1 VRAEGGGQVVLDVA
15 NRHPAR
21 VEADDHVIEP
31 AQAALALGDQAR
43 GERPG
48 PIPRDLQLDGPELG
62 LHRLRRGPGAGVGV
76 LRRLAGA
83 LLVAQVAGQLGLQAS
98 LERCLDQRGH
108 EPAVTGQLDLASVDL
123 LEQGIQL
130 SGGLQ
135 LLDQILARGPI
146 VMLLLLVRHGHDCSV
161 PLGTAYTDHL
171 TRPLALILA
180 IVLNN
185 VIRGRL
191 STFFRTVFFLPV
203 MAAASV
209 IGVVLTFVL
218 SPSNGPVA
226 LFLEGTGIS
235 DAQVEFLSDPAIALW
250 SALLL
255 HTWKN
260 FGMTLIYWLAALQT
274 VPAEYYEAAEVDGA
288 GAVQRL
294 MKVTLPILLPFAVI
308 IVVLTAN
315 ENLHAFAL
323 IQALT
328 GGGPYYSSEVVEV
341 YIFRTAFAPDSAGG
355 VPRLGYAS
363 AAGCFFGV
371 ATLVIALLQAWAMK
385 LVADQRAR
393 LAR

>member
-1 VRAEGGGQVVLDVA
+1 MSTADISAPPGG
-15 NRHPAR
+15 R
-21 VEADDHVIEP
+21 I
-31 AQAALALGDQAR
+31 
-43 GERPG
+43 
-48 PIPRDLQLDGPELG
+48 
-62 LHRLRRGPGAGVGV
+62 RRGRSELFWIYLFILPGMALTALFVFYPMFASWYFSLTEWNGFTDAKTFVG
-76 LRRLAGA
+76 LANYRELMSDPLFWGSFGRSM
-83 LLVAQVAGQLGLQAS
+83 VFVFIG
-98 LERCLDQRGH
+98 
-108 EPAVTGQLDLASVDL
+108 
-123 LEQGIQL
+123 
-130 SGGLQ
+130 
-135 LLDQILARGPI
+135 
-146 VMLLLLVRHGHDCSV
+146 V
-161 PLGTAYTDHL
+161 PL
-171 TRPLALILA
+171 RVILALILA

-218 SPSNGPVA
+218 SPSNGPVSFFMTQSGLA
-226 LFLEGTGIS
+226 DTP
-235 DAQVEFLSDPAIALW
+235 VEFLSDPKLALW
-250 SALLL
+250 SALAL

-274 VPAEYYEAAEVDGA
+274 VPPEYYEAAEMDGA

-294 MKVTLPILLPFAVI
+294 LKITLPILIPFAVI
-308 IVVLTAN
+308 IIVLTAN

-363 AAGCFFGV
+363 AAGCFFGL
-371 ATLVIALLQAWAMK
+371 ATLVIALLQGWALK

-393 LAR
+393 LTK

>member
-1 VRAEGGGQVVLDVA
+1 MST
-15 NRHPAR
+15 
-21 VEADDHVIEP
+21 ADMS
-31 AQAALALGDQAR
+31 L
-43 GERPG
+43 RPG
-48 PIPRDLQLDGPELG
+48 G
-62 LHRLRRGPGAGVGV
+62 LARRGRAQLFWIYLFILPGMALTALFVFYPMFASWYFSLTEWNGFTDAKTFVG
-76 LRRLAGA
+76 LANYRELMADPQFWGSFGRSM
-83 LLVAQVAGQLGLQAS
+83 VFVFIG
-98 LERCLDQRGH
+98 
-108 EPAVTGQLDLASVDL
+108 
-123 LEQGIQL
+123 
-130 SGGLQ
+130 
-135 LLDQILARGPI
+135 
-146 VMLLLLVRHGHDCSV
+146 V
-161 PLGTAYTDHL
+161 PL
-171 TRPLALILA
+171 RVVLALILA

-218 SPSNGPVA
+218 SPSNGPVS
-226 LFLEGTGIS
+226 FFM
-235 DAQVEFLSDPAIALW
+235 AQSGLADTPVEFLSDPKLALW
-250 SALLL
+250 SALAL

-274 VPAEYYEAAEVDGA
+274 VPPEYYEAAEMDGA

-294 MKVTLPILLPFAVI
+294 LRITLPVLIPFSVI
-308 IVVLTAN
+308 IIVLTAN

-363 AAGCFFGV
+363 AAGCFFGL
-371 ATLVIALLQAWAMK
+371 ATLVIALLQAWALK

-393 LAR
+393 TAK

>member
-1 VRAEGGGQVVLDVA
+1 MSTVDTPTTPRSRRHRRRRSELLWIYLFILPGMALTVMFAFYPMFASWYFSLTQWNGFSDAKTFVGLANYEELLKDPLFWGSFGRSMIFVL
-15 NRHPAR
+15 
-21 VEADDHVIEP
+21 
-31 AQAALALGDQAR
+31 
-43 GERPG
+43 
-48 PIPRDLQLDGPELG
+48 
-62 LHRLRRGPGAGVGV
+62 VGV
-76 LRRLAGA
+76 
-83 LLVAQVAGQLGLQAS
+83 
-98 LERCLDQRGH
+98 
-108 EPAVTGQLDLASVDL
+108 P
-123 LEQGIQL
+123 
-130 SGGLQ
+130 
-135 LLDQILARGPI
+135 
-146 VMLLLLVRHGHDCSV
+146 VRV
-161 PLGTAYTDHL
+161 L
-171 TRPLALILA
+171 LALILA

-218 SPSNGPVA
+218 SPSNGP
-226 LFLEGTGIS
+226 LSSFMTGTGLSETPI
-235 DAQVEFLSDPAIALW
+235 EFLSDPNLALW
-250 SALLL
+250 SSLAL

-274 VPAEYYEAAEVDGA
+274 VPSEYYEAAEMDGA

-294 MKVTLPILLPFAVI
+294 IRITLPILIPFAVI
-308 IVVLTAN
+308 IIVLTAN

-363 AAGCFFGV
+363 AAGCFFGL
-371 ATLVIALLQAWAMK
+371 ATLAIALLQGWALK
-385 LVADQRAR
+385 LVADHRTR
-393 LAR
+393 LTR

>member
-1 VRAEGGGQVVLDVA
+1 MTSTDISPPRRATATQGTRARRTDLFWIYLFIVPGMVLTALFVFYPMFASWYFSLTEWNGFSDAKRFVGLA
-15 NRHPAR
+15 NYT
-21 VEADDHVIEP
+21 ELLADGMFWRSFGRSMIF
-31 AQAALALGDQAR
+31 
-43 GERPG
+43 
-48 PIPRDLQLDGPELG
+48 
-62 LHRLRRGPGAGVGV
+62 V
-76 LRRLAGA
+76 LIG
-83 LLVAQVAGQLGLQAS
+83 
-98 LERCLDQRGH
+98 
-108 EPAVTGQLDLASVDL
+108 
-123 LEQGIQL
+123 
-130 SGGLQ
+130 
-135 LLDQILARGPI
+135 
-146 VMLLLLVRHGHDCSV
+146 V
-161 PLGTAYTDHL
+161 PL
-171 TRPLALILA
+171 RVVLALILA

-185 VIRGRL
+185 IIRGRL

-218 SPSNGPVA
+218 SPSNGPIAV
-226 LFLEGTGIS
+226 FLESTGLA
-235 DAQVEFLSDPAIALW
+235 DAPVEFLSDPRLALW

-274 VPAEYYEAAEVDGA
+274 VPSEYYEAAEVDGA
-288 GAVQRL
+288 GAVQQLIRI
-294 MKVTLPILLPFAVI
+294 TLPILIPFAVI
-308 IVVLTAN
+308 IVILTAN

-341 YIFRTAFAPDSAGG
+341 YIFRTAFAPDAAGG

-363 AAGCFFGV
+363 AAGCFFGL
-371 ATLVIALLQAWAMK
+371 ATLLIALLQAWALK

>member
-1 VRAEGGGQVVLDVA
+1 MSTTNLSPPPTAA
-15 NRHPAR
+15 PA
-21 VEADDHVIEP
+21 
-31 AQAALALGDQAR
+31 
-43 GERPG
+43 
-48 PIPRDLQLDGPELG
+48 
-62 LHRLRRGPGAGVGV
+62 
-76 LRRLAGA
+76 
-83 LLVAQVAGQLGLQAS
+83 
-98 LERCLDQRGH
+98 
-108 EPAVTGQLDLASVDL
+108 
-123 LEQGIQL
+123 
-130 SGGLQ
+130 
-135 LLDQILARGPI
+135 ARGPSAPARGSRARGTDLVWIYLFI
-146 VMLLLLVRHGHDCSV
+146 VPGLVLTSMFIFYPMGASWYFSLTEWNGFSDAKSFVGLANYRELVQDGLFWGSFGRSMVFVLVGV
-161 PLGTAYTDHL
+161 PL
-171 TRPLALILA
+171 RVVLALILA

-218 SPSNGPVA
+218 SPSSGPVA
-226 LFLEGTGIS
+226 LFLEGTGITDS
-235 DAQVEFLSDPAIALW
+235 PVEFLSDPGLALW

-294 MKVTLPILLPFAVI
+294 VRITLPILLPFAVI
-308 IVVLTAN
+308 IIVLTAN

-363 AAGCFFGV
+363 AAGCFFGL
-371 ATLVIALLQAWAMK
+371 ATLIIALLQAWAMK

>member
-1 VRAEGGGQVVLDVA
+1 MSTAEISAPPGG
-15 NRHPAR
+15 R
-21 VEADDHVIEP
+21 I
-31 AQAALALGDQAR
+31 
-43 GERPG
+43 
-48 PIPRDLQLDGPELG
+48 
-62 LHRLRRGPGAGVGV
+62 RRGRSELFWIYLFILPGMALTALFVFYPMFASWYFSLTEWNGFTDAKTFVG
-76 LRRLAGA
+76 LANYRELMSDPLFWGSFGRSM
-83 LLVAQVAGQLGLQAS
+83 VFVFIG
-98 LERCLDQRGH
+98 
-108 EPAVTGQLDLASVDL
+108 
-123 LEQGIQL
+123 
-130 SGGLQ
+130 
-135 LLDQILARGPI
+135 
-146 VMLLLLVRHGHDCSV
+146 V
-161 PLGTAYTDHL
+161 PL
-171 TRPLALILA
+171 RVILALILA

-218 SPSNGPVA
+218 SPSNGPVSFFMTQSGLA
-226 LFLEGTGIS
+226 DTP
-235 DAQVEFLSDPAIALW
+235 VEFLSDPKLALW
-250 SALLL
+250 SALAL

-274 VPAEYYEAAEVDGA
+274 VPPEYYEAAEMDGA
-288 GAVQRL
+288 GAIQRL
-294 MKVTLPILLPFAVI
+294 LKITLPILIPFAVI
-308 IVVLTAN
+308 IIVLTAN

-363 AAGCFFGV
+363 AAGCFFGL
-371 ATLVIALLQAWAMK
+371 ATLVIALLQGWALK

-393 LAR
+393 LTK

>member
-1 VRAEGGGQVVLDVA
+1 MSTADISAPPGG
-15 NRHPAR
+15 R
-21 VEADDHVIEP
+21 I
-31 AQAALALGDQAR
+31 
-43 GERPG
+43 
-48 PIPRDLQLDGPELG
+48 
-62 LHRLRRGPGAGVGV
+62 RRGRSELFWIYLFILPGMALTALFVFYPMFASWYFSLTEWNGFTDAKTFVG
-76 LRRLAGA
+76 LANYRELMSDPLFWGSFGRSM
-83 LLVAQVAGQLGLQAS
+83 VFVFIG
-98 LERCLDQRGH
+98 
-108 EPAVTGQLDLASVDL
+108 
-123 LEQGIQL
+123 
-130 SGGLQ
+130 
-135 LLDQILARGPI
+135 
-146 VMLLLLVRHGHDCSV
+146 V
-161 PLGTAYTDHL
+161 PL
-171 TRPLALILA
+171 RVILALILA

-218 SPSNGPVA
+218 SPSNGPVSFFMTQSGLA
-226 LFLEGTGIS
+226 DTP
-235 DAQVEFLSDPAIALW
+235 VEFLSDPKLALW
-250 SALLL
+250 SALAL

-274 VPAEYYEAAEVDGA
+274 VPPEYYEAAEMDGA
-288 GAVQRL
+288 GAIQRL
-294 MKVTLPILLPFAVI
+294 LKITLPILIPFAVI
-308 IVVLTAN
+308 IIVLTAN

-363 AAGCFFGV
+363 AAGCFFGL
-371 ATLVIALLQAWAMK
+371 ATLVIALLQGWALK

-393 LAR
+393 LTK

>member
-1 VRAEGGGQVVLDVA
+1 MSTTDLPASTDSAAHAAPSEGRAPSAPVQGT
-15 NRHPAR
+15 RAR
-21 VEADDHVIEP
+21 
-31 AQAALALGDQAR
+31 R
-43 GERPG
+43 
-48 PIPRDLQLDGPELG
+48 RDLVWIYLFILPGLVLTGMFIFYPMGASWYFSLTEWNGFGDAKTFVGLENFRELMGDGLFWG
-62 LHRLRRGPGAGVGV
+62 SFGRSMIFV
-76 LRRLAGA
+76 LIG
-83 LLVAQVAGQLGLQAS
+83 
-98 LERCLDQRGH
+98 
-108 EPAVTGQLDLASVDL
+108 
-123 LEQGIQL
+123 
-130 SGGLQ
+130 
-135 LLDQILARGPI
+135 
-146 VMLLLLVRHGHDCSV
+146 V
-161 PLGTAYTDHL
+161 PLRVG
-171 TRPLALILA
+171 LALILA

-185 VIRGRL
+185 VVRGRL

-218 SPSNGPVA
+218 SPSNGPIA
-226 LFLEGTGIS
+226 FFLETTGITDS
-235 DAQVEFLSDPAIALW
+235 PVEFLADPQLALW
-250 SALLL
+250 STLLL

-274 VPAEYYEAAEVDGA
+274 VPPEYYEAAEVDGA

-294 MKVTLPILLPFAVI
+294 VRITLPILIPFAVI
-308 IVVLTAN
+308 IIVLTAN

-341 YIFRTAFAPDSAGG
+341 YIFRTAFAPDAAGG

-371 ATLVIALLQAWAMK
+371 ATLIIALLQAWALK

-393 LAR
+393 LKR

>member
-1 VRAEGGGQVVLDVA
+1 MSTLRTPTAPTTPTGHGRTRRRRSELFWIYLFIVPGMALTAMFAFYPMFASWYFSLTQWNGFSDAKTFVGLANYAELLDDPLFWGSFGRSMIFVLVGVPVRVL
-15 NRHPAR
+15 
-21 VEADDHVIEP
+21 
-31 AQAALALGDQAR
+31 LAL
-43 GERPG
+43 
-48 PIPRDLQLDGPELG
+48 
-62 LHRLRRGPGAGVGV
+62 V
-76 LRRLAGA
+76 
-83 LLVAQVAGQLGLQAS
+83 
-98 LERCLDQRGH
+98 
-108 EPAVTGQLDLASVDL
+108 
-123 LEQGIQL
+123 
-130 SGGLQ
+130 
-135 LLDQILARGPI
+135 
-146 VMLLLLVRHGHDCSV
+146 
-161 PLGTAYTDHL
+161 
-171 TRPLALILA
+171 LA

-218 SPSNGPVA
+218 SPSNGPLSA
-226 LFLEGTGIS
+226 FMSSTGLAETPI
-235 DAQVEFLSDPAIALW
+235 EFLSDPNLALW
-250 SALLL
+250 SALAL

-274 VPAEYYEAAEVDGA
+274 VPAEYYEAAEMDGA

-294 MKVTLPILLPFAVI
+294 IRITLPILIPFAVI
-308 IVVLTAN
+308 IIVLTAN

-363 AAGCFFGV
+363 AAGCFFGL
-371 ATLVIALLQAWAMK
+371 ATLAIALLQGWGLK

-393 LAR
+393 LKK

>member
-1 VRAEGGGQVVLDVA
+1 MTSTDFAPPRRA
-15 NRHPAR
+15 
-21 VEADDHVIEP
+21 
-31 AQAALALGDQAR
+31 AAAR
-43 GERPG
+43 GLRA
-48 PIPRDLQLDGPELG
+48 
-62 LHRLRRGPGAGVGV
+62 RRGDLFWIYLFIIPGMVLTALFVFYPMGASWYFSLTQWTGFSDAKSFVGLDNYRELLTDGMFWGSFGRSMIFV
-76 LRRLAGA
+76 LIG
-83 LLVAQVAGQLGLQAS
+83 
-98 LERCLDQRGH
+98 
-108 EPAVTGQLDLASVDL
+108 
-123 LEQGIQL
+123 
-130 SGGLQ
+130 
-135 LLDQILARGPI
+135 
-146 VMLLLLVRHGHDCSV
+146 V
-161 PLGTAYTDHL
+161 PL
-171 TRPLALILA
+171 RVVLALILA

-218 SPSNGPVA
+218 SPSNGPIAV
-226 LFLEGTGIS
+226 FLETTGLT
-235 DAQVEFLSDPAIALW
+235 DAPVEFLSDPNLALW

-274 VPAEYYEAAEVDGA
+274 VPSEYYEAAEVDGA
-288 GAVQRL
+288 GSVQKL
-294 MKVTLPILLPFAVI
+294 LKITLPILIPFAVI
-308 IVVLTAN
+308 IVILTAN

-341 YIFRTAFAPDSAGG
+341 YIFRTAFAPDAAGG

-363 AAGCFFGV
+363 AAGCFFGI
-371 ATLVIALLQAWAMK
+371 ATLLIALLQAWALK

>member
-1 VRAEGGGQVVLDVA
+1 MSSTATTVRA
-15 NRHPAR
+15 
-21 VEADDHVIEP
+21 
-31 AQAALALGDQAR
+31 
-43 GERPG
+43 RP
-48 PIPRDLQLDGPELG
+48 
-62 LHRLRRGPGAGVGV
+62 RGP
-76 LRRLAGA
+76 
-83 LLVAQVAGQLGLQAS
+83 
-98 LERCLDQRGH
+98 
-108 EPAVTGQLDLASVDL
+108 
-123 LEQGIQL
+123 
-130 SGGLQ
+130 
-135 LLDQILARGPI
+135 
-146 VMLLLLVRHGHDCSV
+146 RHGRRSELFWIYLFILPGLVLTAMFVFYPMFASWYFSLTEWNGFTDAKEFVGLANYRELMQDPLFWGSFGRSMIFVLIGV
-161 PLGTAYTDHL
+161 PL
-171 TRPLALILA
+171 RVVLALILA

-185 VIRGRL
+185 VIRGRM
-191 STFFRTVFFLPV
+191 STVFRTVFFLPV

-209 IGVVLTFVL
+209 IGVVLTFVF

-226 LFLEGTGIS
+226 FFLTSTGLS
-235 DAQVEFLSDPAIALW
+235 DSPIEFLSDPTLALW
-250 SALLL
+250 SALAL

-274 VPAEYYEAAEVDGA
+274 VPAEYYEAAEMDGA

-294 MKVTLPILLPFAVI
+294 LRITLPVLIPFAVI
-308 IVVLTAN
+308 IIVLTAN

-371 ATLVIALLQAWAMK
+371 ATLAIALLQAWALK

-393 LAR
+393 MKK

>member
-1 VRAEGGGQVVLDVA
+1 MTTAPAPAGTATRAA
-15 NRHPAR
+15 APAGTNTR
-21 VEADDHVIEP
+21 
-31 AQAALALGDQAR
+31 AR
-43 GERPG
+43 GRELFWIYLFIIPG
-48 PIPRDLQLDGPELG
+48 MALTAMFVFYPMVASWYFSLTEWNGFSDAKTFVG
-62 LHRLRRGPGAGVGV
+62 LENYRALVDDPFFWGSFGRSMIFV
-76 LRRLAGA
+76 LIG
-83 LLVAQVAGQLGLQAS
+83 
-98 LERCLDQRGH
+98 
-108 EPAVTGQLDLASVDL
+108 
-123 LEQGIQL
+123 
-130 SGGLQ
+130 
-135 LLDQILARGPI
+135 
-146 VMLLLLVRHGHDCSV
+146 V
-161 PLGTAYTDHL
+161 PL
-171 TRPLALILA
+171 RVVLALILA
-180 IVLNN
+180 IILNN
-185 VIRGRL
+185 VVRGRM
-191 STFFRTVFFLPV
+191 STVFRTVFFLPV

-218 SPSNGPVA
+218 SPGNGPLA
-226 LFLEGTGIS
+226 FFLRSTGIT
-235 DAQVEFLSDPAIALW
+235 DTPVEFLSDPNLALW

-294 MKVTLPILLPFAVI
+294 IRITLPILIPFAVI
-308 IVVLTAN
+308 IVILTAN

-363 AAGCFFGV
+363 AAGCFFGL
-371 ATLVIALLQAWAMK
+371 ATLIIALLQAWALK

-393 LAR
+393 LKR